1 MLTFLQQNA
10 EWMCAIAIV
19 IFTIVQCIIIYAQYR
34 QELRFRRFELAHK
47 LDVAVTSFLG
57 TSETTENLLNFLSSN
72 QSNFK
77 YLLKENE
84 NKAAVTLMG
93 FVLNVRNK
101 TSITTSESIDIL
113 KKTNDLTNIL
123 ADNLC
128 NASYGIQKIKKEKNN
143 GN

>member
-19 IFTIVQCIIIYAQYR
+19 IFTIVQCIITYAQYR

-47 LDVAVTSFLG
+47 LDVAVTSFFG

-84 NKAAVTLMG
+84 NKAAVNLME
-93 FVLNVRNK
+93 FVLNVRSK

>member
-1 MLTFLQQNA
+1 MLTFLQQTA

-19 IFTIVQCIIIYAQYR
+19 IFTIVQCIITYAQYR
-34 QELRFRRFELAHK
+34 QELRFRRFELAHE
-47 LDVAVTSFLG
+47 LDVAVTSFFG

-84 NKAAVTLMG
+84 NKAAVNLMG

-101 TSITTSESIDIL
+101 TSITPSESIDIL

>member
-84 NKAAVTLMG
+84 NKAAVNLMG

>member
-57 TSETTENLLNFLSSN
+57 TSETTEDLLNFLSSN

-84 NKAAVTLMG
+84 NKAAVNLMG

-128 NASYGIQKIKKEKNN
+128 NASYGIQKIKKEENN

>member
-84 NKAAVTLMG
+84 NKAAVNLMG
-93 FVLNVRNK
+93 FILNVRNK
-101 TSITTSESIDIL
+101 TSITTSESFDIL
-113 KKTNDLTNIL
+113 KKN
-123 ADNLC
+123 
-128 NASYGIQKIKKEKNN
+128 K
-143 GN
+143 

>member
-84 NKAAVTLMG
+84 NKAAVNLMG

-101 TSITTSESIDIL
+101 TSITTSESINIL

>member
-19 IFTIVQCIIIYAQYR
+19 IFTIVQCIITYAQYR
-34 QELRFRRFELAHK
+34 QELRFRRFELAHE

-84 NKAAVTLMG
+84 NKAAVNLMG
-93 FVLNVRNK
+93 FVLNVRSK
-101 TSITTSESIDIL
+101 TTSESIDIL

>member
-84 NKAAVTLMG
+84 NKAAVNLMG
-93 FVLNVRNK
+93 FVLNVRSK

>member
-19 IFTIVQCIIIYAQYR
+19 IFTIVQCIITYAQYR
-34 QELRFRRFELAHK
+34 QELRFRRFELAHE
-47 LDVAVTSFLG
+47 LDVAVTSFFG

-84 NKAAVTLMG
+84 NKAAVNLMG

-101 TSITTSESIDIL
+101 TSITPSESIDIL

>member
-84 NKAAVTLMG
+84 NKAAVNLMG

-143 GN
+143 GY

>member
-57 TSETTENLLNFLSSN
+57 TSETTEDLLNFLSSN

-84 NKAAVTLMG
+84 NKAAVNLMG

>member
-47 LDVAVTSFLG
+47 LDVAVTSFFG

-84 NKAAVTLMG
+84 NKAAVNLME
-93 FVLNVRNK
+93 FVLNVRSK